1 MKIVYVHILFSIVYS
16 HSHYIT
22 ISPWS
27 GSIKKRINK
36 QFTGFL
42 LAVMQQEENLQP
54 CTDHFSTIFYRFLFY
69 VFFYKLSLL
78 QFHDSRCRKH
88 FAQTSQVGSDVRG
101 SDKEYPFWSSGG
113 GTEWGLLHQVQAPGA
128 WNHSSLL
135 PDGLIES

>member
-69 VFFYKLSLL
+69 VFFFINCHYCSFTTPDVENISPKLRRLEVMFEVPIRNIRFGL
-78 QFHDSRCRKH
+78 RVEVQ
-88 FAQTSQVGSDVRG
+88 
-101 SDKEYPFWSSGG
+101 SGG
-113 GTEWGLLHQVQAPGA
+113 YYIRCKLLVHGTIHRSCPMG
-128 WNHSSLL
+128 
-135 PDGLIES
+135 